1 MINTIFV
8 KFNLE
13 NTLNLIHEFL
23 TNVSNLMR
31 FQFEIVNLF
40 FIQKLVPRSESV
52 IIYFM

>member
-23 TNVSNLMR
+23 ANVSNLMR
-31 FQFEIVNLF
+31 FTLKISKFNCLISMYN
-40 FIQKLVPRSESV
+40 
-52 IIYFM
+52 